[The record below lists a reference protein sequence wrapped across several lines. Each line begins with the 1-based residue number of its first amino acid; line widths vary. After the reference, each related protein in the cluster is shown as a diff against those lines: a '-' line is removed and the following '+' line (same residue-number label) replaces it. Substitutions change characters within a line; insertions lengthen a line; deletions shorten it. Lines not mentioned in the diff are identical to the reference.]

1 VSASDTKQ
9 CRECGKTFDDSKR
22 AGKHRPYNR
31 TAEGIICRNRPECRG
46 RQLSTRYELRG
57 LKRWTRHTQE
67 QLLAEMDLPPANWNP
82 KKRWKSI
89 HLPHDRVGAA
99 IEFYSTCWPVCLE
112 FAVQTDADGE
122 PIREMGEWK
131 RHTHRSLAA
140 VLHMSQSEVTRAIA
154 YRKQR
159 NLLTEIDGRLY
170 PEPDPKLLSP
180 EERDACTHIKDAEL
194 KDLTAL
200 SPKTLKL
207 LKAIRGLVSPD
218 VYTRIK
224 AVAEDACTRLNVE
237 ISDARTRASQAV
249 FDACQPHASL
259 LSRPGKKIKHSD
271 ESSSSDIPATP
282 VQSDPG
288 GPRDDDDGRH
298 VQVHVG
304 GLATTPWP
312 LTEKA
317 IREYG
322 IVADDAAIEEMVR
335 LCRQKQ
341 QSCSDEELAAAV
353 LHFRKYSKSATW
365 PIKHLSASLQSQLAS
380 VGGYNQ
386 VRQMAAELRER
397 IEQAA
402 NAEVS
407 ENERVRRMG
416 LIERYDTYCAAAVG
430 LFLMTIT
437 EDERTQ
443 RLAAARAAVKATYPS
458 LPRTSLDQIAE
469 REMRKQVRAEVQ
481 AQTDQRVPWRV
492 VPFDEFAGDPDRYDV
507 EEADAAAGAAG
518 GGDA

>member
-1 VSASDTKQ
+1 
-9 CRECGKTFDDSKR
+9 
-22 AGKHRPYNR
+22 
-31 TAEGIICRNRPECRG
+31 
-46 RQLSTRYELRG
+46 
-57 LKRWTRHTQE
+57 
-67 QLLAEMDLPPANWNP
+67 
-82 KKRWKSI
+82 
-89 HLPHDRVGAA
+89 
-99 IEFYSTCWPVCLE
+99 
-112 FAVQTDADGE
+112 
-122 PIREMGEWK
+122 
-131 RHTHRSLAA
+131 
-140 VLHMSQSEVTRAIA
+140 
-154 YRKQR
+154 
-159 NLLTEIDGRLY
+159 
-170 PEPDPKLLSP
+170 
-180 EERDACTHIKDAEL
+180 
-194 KDLTAL
+194 
-200 SPKTLKL
+200 
-207 LKAIRGLVSPD
+207 
-218 VYTRIK
+218 
-224 AVAEDACTRLNVE
+224 
-237 ISDARTRASQAV
+237 
-249 FDACQPHASL
+249 
-259 LSRPGKKIKHSD
+259 
-271 ESSSSDIPATP
+271 
-282 VQSDPG
+282 
-288 GPRDDDDGRH
+288 